1 MSKYKPRTEAQKARR
16 RELAAQK
23 RAAAAKT
30 AKTPPKA
37 CKSCTDKCAK
47 AKKAAQK
54 MPEKTG
60 KFIPRQIIITL
71 KNGAIRADSVPIYEK
86 FMNSIVTAVGSEI
99 VKLLNAFDEAITAKF
114 SERAGKK
121 ACADTDCKKCG
132 KSCTKEERL
141 LRSIYD
147 LRPDQPTKLIDDAIA
162 FARAKKAEKKTAK
175 KAAKK

>member
-1 MSKYKPRTEAQKARR
+1 MSKYKLRTEAQKARR

-37 CKSCTDKCAK
+37 CKSCTEKCAK
-47 AKKAAQK
+47 AKKA
-54 MPEKTG
+54 EKPAPKKAEKVHLLRPKQIVIQLKG
-60 KFIPRQIIITL
+60 DAIP
-71 KNGAIRADSVPIYEK
+71 ADSIQIYEK
-86 FMNSIVTAVGSEI
+86 FMNVCVSVIGKELIA
-99 VKLLNAFDEAITAKF
+99 LLGAFDDAITAKF

-162 FARAKKAEKKTAK
+162 FARAKKAAK
-175 KAAKK
+175 KSAKK